1 LEWILLLPYKT
12 INDLPRSVRKNL
24 PEHAQEIFL
33 ESFNNVWNEYK
44 EPDERSGNVSREE
57 TAF

>member
-1 LEWILLLPYKT
+1 LPYKT